1 MTNALIYIIFGA
13 SGSGKTTL
21 IAQLKQLQKRITI
34 HEKVTTRDLRSYD
47 ELELKK
53 VTEEVINKYNYV
65 YSNYGYKYG
74 IEKKQIEESIL
85 IGKHHFIICNDRLT
99 ITQIKKDFNER
110 VRVIFLLFD
119 KLEDTL
125 LEIQKERY
133 INDDEIS
140 LRIQKYRALNQEFI
154 ENRSLFDAI
163 ILNKFGAPQIR
174 MYNQAV
180 ALMNVEEGKENP
192 EMAEILL
199 EIKKLTKSLKN
210 ISEMALP
217 SLSKNETPVQQNFV
231 FIAMA
236 MDPNEPTIPDILNT
250 IKRTCNEMNMVAQR
264 ADERFDGGVLIT
276 PKMLNHIR
284 TAEVVIADLTFEK
297 PNVYYEVGYAH
308 ACSKKVIL
316 TIRDGHNVHFD
327 LRGYETIYYKN
338 FSELEKKLKDA
349 LAPFSSV

>member
-34 HEKVTTRDLRSYD
+34 HEKATTRDLRSYD

-53 VTEEVINKYNYV
+53 VPEEIISNYDYV

-85 IGKHHFIICNDRLT
+85 AGKHHFIICNDSLT
-99 ITQIKKDFNER
+99 ITQLKKDFNER

-125 LEIQKERY
+125 LEIQKERH

-154 ENRSLFDAI
+154 DNRSFFDAI

-180 ALMNVEEGKENP
+180 ALMNVEEGTQNS
-192 EMAEILL
+192 EMEEVLS
-199 EIKKLTKSLKN
+199 EIKKLTKSLNN
-210 ISEMALP
+210 INHVSLP
-217 SLSKNETPVQQNFV
+217 SLSEDETPIQQNFV

-236 MDPNEPTIPDILNT
+236 MDPNEPTIPDIHNT
-250 IKRTCNEMNMVAQR
+250 IKRTCNEMGMVAQR
-264 ADERFDGGVLIT
+264 VDERFEGGVLIT

-308 ACSKKVIL
+308 ACNKKVIL
-316 TIRDGHNVHFD
+316 TIREGHNVHFD

-338 FSELEKKLKDA
+338 FSELEKKLSSA
-349 LAPFSSV
+349 LLPFSSV